1 MTSVTTVL
9 LKNLPYLLSSSFG
22 VGGVV
27 GFVDFVDLVDLVE
40 GVEFIVVES
49 SSFVVSVAVDVVV
62 AGSAEVEVS
71 SRGLLTICKLTVG
84 LFSTNTI

>member
-27 GFVDFVDLVDLVE
+27 GFVDLVDLVE

-71 SRGLLTICKLTVG
+71 SRGLLTIFKLTVG